1 MRSSF
6 DDNHYQ
12 KVDNWD
18 SKRADE
24 NMPRRIDENMPRRID
39 EIRELKRIDE
49 IFKNVEKKGND

>member
-1 MRSSF
+1 MRSSY

-24 NMPRRIDENMPRRID
+24 NMPRRIDEIS
-39 EIRELKRIDE
+39 
-49 IFKNVEKKGND
+49 KNVEKKGND

>member
-1 MRSSF
+1 MRSSY
-6 DDNHYQ
+6 DDNYYQ

-24 NMPRRIDENMPRRID
+24 NMPRRIDE
-39 EIRELKRIDE
+39 IREPKRIDE